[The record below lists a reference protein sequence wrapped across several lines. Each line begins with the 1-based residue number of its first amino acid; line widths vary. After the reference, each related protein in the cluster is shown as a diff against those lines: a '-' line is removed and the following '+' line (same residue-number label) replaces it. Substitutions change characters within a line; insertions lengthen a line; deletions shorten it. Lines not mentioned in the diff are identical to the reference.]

1 LPNRRKKKGSRVWP
15 NQSLRSLVAPVAA
28 APAMSDWRHLPLSY
42 VQKAAGSCEG
52 IPTMYQKE
60 RKKQGIFQ
68 IEAGLRQN
76 GGNDSKKPLYV
87 RRYQEYKNLIKNL
100 TKIIY
105 KINNFFFYKKRD
117 IYISIS

>member
-1 LPNRRKKKGSRVWP
+1 
-15 NQSLRSLVAPVAA
+15 
-28 APAMSDWRHLPLSY
+28 
-42 VQKAAGSCEG
+42 
-52 IPTMYQKE
+52 MYQKE